1 RQAAIDEVLKLVRER
16 EAPTPSSR
24 LSSSD
29 TAPAVAANRQ
39 TEPARLGRLVR
50 GELDWIV
57 LKALSKDRDRRYES
71 ASGFAKDVERFL
83 AHEPVAAGPP
93 TAAYRLR
100 KFVRRNRPQ
109 VVAAGLV
116 LLALVAGIVGTTW
129 GLLRADARRQEAEQ
143 ARANEATQ
151 RAKAEEN
158 LAFAKRGNEILGSV
172 FAGLDPKAS
181 YATVAE
187 LRNALR
193 ENLGRAV
200 RELEGSSGG

>member
-93 TAAYRLR
+93 SAAYRLR

-109 VVAAGLV
+109 VIAASLL
-116 LLALVAGIVGTTW
+116 LLALLAGIAGTTF
-129 GLLRADARRQEAEQ
+129 GLV
-143 ARANEATQ
+143 RAN
-151 RAKAEEN
+151 RARLDAEEEKSN
-158 LAFAKRGNEILGSV
+158 
-172 FAGLDPKAS
+172 
-181 YATVAE
+181 
-187 LRNALR
+187 
-193 ENLGRAV
+193 AV
-200 RELEGSSGG
+200 RAADDAKVANAQAQKR